1 MSKTVVGTTRTDQPA
16 DVPREHQ
23 AGRHPTSDPL
33 PPGGMRVTFLRLSW
47 PPKKKGK
54 GKTKGW
60 PIDITVIISSYVS
73 E

>member
-1 MSKTVVGTTRTDQPA
+1 MVAGTTRTDPPA

-33 PPGGMRVTFLRLSW
+33 PPGGTRVTFLRL
-47 PPKKKGK
+47 PCLPKKKGK

-60 PIDITVIISSYVS
+60 LIDITVIISSYVS
-73 E
+73 A